1 MCCISFQMQN
11 GQLPLLLS
19 QCRVWTCQSDWQIPA
34 VPLRAQHPRLYSN
47 YLHSLPHRNQ
57 TLHERKRKTAH
68 FKAAGKPPLA
78 TCQASAKP
86 SCLSEHAHLK
96 PTARYYGNS
105 VGSLEVRTAILISEC
120 KKPNAAGEVKGKN
133 QCALFL
139 TRESSPGIPEAHIC
153 VFKHKSSPQFQA

>member
-1 MCCISFQMQN
+1 MVSFPFYLVSA
-11 GQLPLLLS
+11 GSGHARLIGKYLLPLLGHS
-19 QCRVWTCQSDWQIPA
+19 IRG
-34 VPLRAQHPRLYSN
+34 LYSN

-105 VGSLEVRTAILISEC
+105 VGSLEVWTAILISEC

-133 QCALFL
+133 QRAPFL
-139 TRESSPGIPEAHIC
+139 TRESSPSIPDAHIC
-153 VFKHKSSPQFQA
+153 VHKSRP